1 VSFDESEKIKEFHPP
16 KNYKTL
22 FFVVILCS
30 FCALILAILASSL
43 NQKQEEAK
51 TVDRSKQLL
60 IAARV
65 LSYQN
70 YFLIKEDN
78 EYHPAVF
85 DQNSDNLVETSEIR
99 KATQKEILYIYEKRV
114 KPKLIDPKGNLVD
127 FSTAGINY
135 QKYLE
140 DNQKTGYASLKYK
153 LIYLVYPNA
162 SSSQISDSTK
172 PIGYVIPVNGMGLW
186 DAIYGYLAVESNGDT
201 VIGTTWYEQ
210 SETAG
215 LGANIA
221 LPAWQEQFHN
231 KVIFQKAP
239 DGTTNF
245 QRAQIGIIV
254 VKGKVSEVYGS
265 SPKSD
270 SAVDGIT
277 GATLTGMGVTDAY
290 RDVLKQYRPFLEK
303 LAEGK

>member
-1 VSFDESEKIKEFHPP
+1 MSFNENEKVTEFHPP

-22 FFVVILCS
+22 FFVIILCS
-30 FCALILAILASSL
+30 FCALILAVLSSSL
-43 NQKQEEAK
+43 NKKQEEAK
-51 TVDRSKQLL
+51 KVDRSKQLL
-60 IAARV
+60 IASRI

-70 YFLIKEDN
+70 YFLIKEND
-78 EYHPAVF
+78 EYKSAFF
-85 DQNSDNLVETSEIR
+85 DQSKDILVESNEIR
-99 KATQKEILYIYEKRV
+99 KATQKEILYVYEKRV
-114 KPKLIDPKGNLVD
+114 KPQLIDLQGNLID
-127 FSTAGINY
+127 FSKAGINY

-140 DNQKTGYASLKYK
+140 DNQRLGYANLQYK
-153 LIYLVYPNA
+153 LIYLIYPNTA
-162 SSSQISDSTK
+162 SSQITDSTE

-186 DAIYGYLAVESNGDT
+186 DAIYGYLAIESNGDT

-210 SETAG
+210 AETAG
-215 LGANIA
+215 LGANIS

-231 KVIFQKAP
+231 KVIFQKSP

-245 QRAQIGIIV
+245 QRAQIGITV
-254 VKGKVSEVYGS
+254 VKGKVSEAYGNL
-265 SPKSD
+265 PKSE

-303 LAEGK
+303 IAEVK